1 MSELRLKSTGTIKL
15 FENDNTS
22 NVTIASPAS
31 LGADRTVTLPDA
43 NVTLASGTMNDATN
57 LSGNIP
63 VSNLNSGTSASSS
76 TFWRGDATWV
86 APGGVTLSGSTNNQL
101 TTVTGADA
109 IQGEADLTYDGTT
122 FSCLGAFQFNDSN
135 SAIDARFAS
144 DTDTHCLFVDGS
156 ADKVGIGESVPLGKL
171 HVKTGDA
178 GATVNA
184 NADELVIENST
195 DSGLTILSSTGTTGN
210 IYFGDSGDNDIGK
223 ISYNHSE
230 NALSFFANAQ
240 ALPTMEMLNN
250 ANKCVFGQAGGFSE
264 TAGGGELGPSQNY
277 HVVDSGNCLVLNR
290 ETDDGYVQQFR
301 QGNTMEGNVS
311 ISGTTTSYNSFCGAH
326 WGRLADNSQPTIFR
340 GTVMESINTMIDW
353 YRVKYTVDEGLET
366 EKIGYD
372 EIALPN
378 GKSVGDI
385 IKHTAKSGI
394 EYDAEIELQDN
405 EQLPMT
411 KISDTEDSKAVYG
424 VFMSWDNEPNDDI
437 NDMNVASLGAFV
449 IRVHKDETV
458 AIGDLLSSKGDGT
471 AKVQAD
477 DIIRASTIAKVTS
490 TNKTYTYDDDSYCVP
505 CTLHCG

>member
-1 MSELRLKSTGTIKL
+1 MSEIRLKSTGTIKL

-76 TFWRGDATWV
+76 TFWRGDGTWV
-86 APGGVTLSGSTNNQL
+86 APTGGAALTGSTDN
-101 TTVTGADA
+101 TVVTVTGANA
-109 IQGEADLTYDGTT
+109 IQGETNFIYNGTIVGAGADGANADLG
-122 FSCLGAFQFNDSN
+122 
-135 SAIDARFAS
+135 
-144 DTDTHCLFVDGS
+144 
-156 ADKVGIGESVPLGKL
+156 VGV
-171 HVKTGDA
+171 HVKTGDSSA
-178 GATVNA
+178 SAAA
-184 NADELVIENST
+184 NADELVLENST
-195 DSGLTILSSTGTTGN
+195 HCGLTILSSSTTTGN
-210 IYFGDSGDNDIGK
+210 IYFGKGADDDIHK
-223 ISYNHSE
+223 IVASHAGAGGE
-230 NALSFFANAQ
+230 LTFTVAGQ
-240 ALPTMEMLNN
+240 TLPTIQMLNN
-250 ANKCVFGQAGGFSE
+250 ANKCVFGQNGGFSE

-411 KISDTEDSKAVYG
+411 KVSDTEDSKAVYG
-424 VFMSWDNEPNDDI
+424 VFMSWDNEPDDDI

-471 AKVQAD
+471 AKIQAD
-477 DIIRASTIAKVTS
+477 DIIRSSTIAKVTS
-490 TNKTYTYDDDSYCVP
+490 TNKSHIHADDSYCVP